1 MDLRLSTE
9 ELYKFID
16 KFASWIYVDG
26 SVMVDGNGN
35 RKGLSVG
42 YLWGGGQGLLTLH
55 YYITPPNYSEA
66 AHAAVG
72 GPYQN
77 ATDC

>member
-1 MDLRLSTE
+1 
-9 ELYKFID
+9 
-16 KFASWIYVDG
+16 
-26 SVMVDGNGN
+26 MVDGNGN